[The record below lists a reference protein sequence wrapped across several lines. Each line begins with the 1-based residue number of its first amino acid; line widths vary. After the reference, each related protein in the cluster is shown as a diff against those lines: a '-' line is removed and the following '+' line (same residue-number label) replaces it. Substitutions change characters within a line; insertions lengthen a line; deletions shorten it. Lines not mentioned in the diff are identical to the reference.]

1 MPETNLRAL
10 FAELLDWTERTSSDY
25 YKQADVIIRAR
36 AALSQPEPV
45 VPTDEDL
52 EDLAEVMNVS
62 GNPVPAMRRALELWG
77 NSQGILASSPQPE
90 PGAPAEAASRVSHYL
105 EQRRLIR
112 GLDAEVINALHAG
125 TDEPRQAALTV
136 SDLEALACWGT
147 PAIKPVPVSERLPRS
162 EDCDSDGFCWFWDYG
177 WTRQQRGWHDD
188 ECTHWLPHWALP
200 VPAPANNTREEI

>member
-1 MPETNLRAL
+1 MPDPNYKTLCAELTNELQGYKVAHPMHCRAL
-10 FAELLDWTERTSSDY
+10 LN
-25 YKQADVIIRAR
+25 RAR
-36 AALSQPEPV
+36 AALSQPAPMA
-45 VPTDEDL
+45 PTDEEL

-147 PAIKPVPVSERLPRS
+147 PA
-162 EDCDSDGFCWFWDYG
+162 
-177 WTRQQRGWHDD
+177 
-188 ECTHWLPHWALP
+188 
-200 VPAPANNTREEI
+200 NNTREEN